1 MGNQKL
7 VWCCIIGILLGFI
20 VPMVFKLELSTCL
33 MVGMVG
39 GLGVG
44 YLLDSRDRKQAGED
58 GQLLLNEKAKKA
70 NQLMA
75 RARRGVENEYLRMD
89 YDDEEPTAEE
99 AEDEAPSEE
108 DPDTLTPVTDY
119 GAEAEEEAQKL
130 SKAEELLRAARER
143 IGRSEQDA
151 ENEYPRT
158 PSADYDEETEEA
170 RKLSEAEELLRAA
183 RERMK

>member
-1 MGNQKL
+1 
-7 VWCCIIGILLGFI
+7 
-20 VPMVFKLELSTCL
+20 
-33 MVGMVG
+33 
-39 GLGVG
+39 
-44 YLLDSRDRKQAGED
+44 
-58 GQLLLNEKAKKA
+58 
-70 NQLMA
+70 
-75 RARRGVENEYLRMD
+75 MD

-170 RKLSEAEELLRAA
+170 RKLSEAEELLRAFVHVEVVFA
-183 RERMK
+183 EEAGNRTIIMENDHGETIDALTNLGVLLLGWGFVRAGAVVKPYQLHVVCTLGGSHVRLIAERRNRDGSIPYLEGVHR